1 MTLFIVLFT
10 ILFAIISIA
19 PLLAAGADANAFI
32 VLPE

>member
-1 MTLFIVLFT
+1 MTLFIILLT

-19 PLLAAGADANAFI
+19 PLLAAGADANALV